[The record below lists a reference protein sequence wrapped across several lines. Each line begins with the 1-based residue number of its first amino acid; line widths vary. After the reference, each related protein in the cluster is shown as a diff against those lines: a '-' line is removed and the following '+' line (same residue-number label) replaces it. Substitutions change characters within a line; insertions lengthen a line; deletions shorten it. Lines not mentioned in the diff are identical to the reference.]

1 MATCLVV
8 TDAGLDGVFA
18 MALMSKAELF
28 EKSCRGELHIAVAMP
43 DNVKLDFLKEVLR
56 HQSVK
61 IYKGMTFKATKNHL
75 FMPRTETDKYED
87 TEASKAI
94 EDLLNGSNDI
104 KILVI
109 GPGTDLAHAINKFS
123 ATKKKGKPN
132 NIKEIVWA
140 AGHDL
145 KDEDVEMSR
154 NLYLDVQ
161 AVEDILAHESLRG
174 KIKMVSLNHKSAY
187 YSDITTDNFKELY
200 QTLHN
205 FNKDHP
211 MKFVADMSAMYVDDR
226 EESTSSL
233 QQLKHHLRAGNIVAA
248 LVMFHPKL
256 IKAKLYQTLHNFNKD
271 HPMKFVAQMS
281 AMYVDDRE
289 ESTSSLQQLKHQ
301 LRAGNIVAA
310 LVMFHP
316 KLIKASESSLWAM
329 ENVSPSNDGTLSCLT
344 NMFKVMATNEN
355 PKTEDLEIE
364 KSFKLETITEINEV
378 NNAEGSSNTL
388 YFEQLVLQLLSNQ
401 N

>member
-256 IKAKLYQTLHNFNKD
+256 IKA
-271 HPMKFVAQMS
+271 
-281 AMYVDDRE
+281 
-289 ESTSSLQQLKHQ
+289 
-301 LRAGNIVAA
+301 
-310 LVMFHP
+310 
-316 KLIKASESSLWAM
+316 SESSLWAM